1 MSTSPSPTGAT
12 PSESV
17 LTLSRTTANGANAD
31 NADNTWEKKTLE
43 SERYVEINH
52 EKKTALLGDESG
64 KSIWASENTSSLNC
78 DDVKYNYSPC
88 SNTDTIGNGKADAPF
103 NLRVGA
109 AIGEGA
115 ENESTPV
122 GAYVEDT
129 LAALAGIHMH
139 AGEEAKEETN
149 IGTIE
154 EINVGTNDDIN
165 DDTNTDTNADTN
177 VDTNAE
183 DAVGIRLGI
192 NERVCSGETPNI
204 RGGSPRV
211 RGFSTLGRA
220 FGVDADN
227 GNFPF
232 IGGFDTDHC
241 ADYGESNWVNYNTN
255 YGGNYG
261 GNYGTNYAV
270 NYVTSCGTSYGGN
283 YGTNYAANYATS
295 CGTNY
300 STNYGTNYGT
310 NYATNYGTNYT
321 TNYTTNCGTN
331 YGRRFLPNHSQSL
344 SLSPSAKNLPF
355 HERGL
360 LKTPPSGMYT
370 FFRPNRKYE
379 LFKYNQQIKKGVKK
393 SCPINEK
400 YHKAKNEYTS
410 NTGDVP
416 PFKSANK
423 YASCNCAILHKSM
436 NTHKNENECTDIKQ
450 IHSDFI
456 FLIIKY
462 LYYERIL
469 PEANEV
475 KRKISKY
482 FPDCG
487 VLNTNFVN
495 ICREDIHQRF
505 LICKINPHEEEEEE
519 EEKREKAYFRK
530 TFNNENICIYL
541 KDISKDFF
549 INPNDDTE
557 SVLQYIPLLFIH
569 IIDRF
574 RLQSSDN
581 NHKGGRYILA
591 ETLKHTGPYIFRTM
605 KLGRIIHILQKCIDL
620 NILSYYNNNIIPIFT
635 SMAISKTYVSKMLV
649 NETPD
654 SKNHKE
660 NSITLIKDRIYRLLH
675 SYSEDKTKGKGF
687 SLSRLPLIYKNV
699 YKESINI
706 DQIGYSKLTEF
717 INNEL
722 SDICFISTQ
731 HKFQCIL
738 MPLME
743 NEQKHRDKN
752 AKLKKEKQLKESL
765 DYIKNYQWERCIS
778 YLHFSN
784 YFRNKK
790 REPQVKRAAP
800 RDPIE
805 QLINNSFLIKHKN
818 YLDRTLKNGSD
829 ENVPLLLPLDVFNLP
844 SSYDM
849 YDTYHKS
856 ETYYSTNPSEDNS
869 VIKCIDNMQSKCSIL
884 YDLEKCVSMDISI
897 EESVN
902 VNHMYHNYPSSY
914 NVFHSLFNDTV
925 EEIPI
930 VDQHRMGI

>member
-1 MSTSPSPTGAT
+1 MSNSPLSTGAY
-12 PSESV
+12 PSV
-17 LTLSRTTANGANAD
+17 LGLMRSRTTENAD
-31 NADNTWEKKTLE
+31 NAWEKNKQQ

-52 EKKTALLGDESG
+52 EKKRALLGDQNG
-64 KSIWASENTSSLNC
+64 KSLWAGENRNNLSCNG
-78 DDVKYNYSPC
+78 VKYNYSPS
-88 SNTDTIGNGKADAPF
+88 SNMDTIGYMKADAPF
-103 NLRVGA
+103 NMKVCVA
-109 AIGEGA
+109 TGEST
-115 ENESTPV
+115 ENEHAHV
-122 GAYVEDT
+122 GKYVEDT
-129 LAALAGIHMH
+129 LEALAGNYMH
-139 AGEEAKEETN
+139 TNDDTNEETN
-149 IGTIE
+149 M
-154 EINVGTNDDIN
+154 GTNDDTNEETNEETNMGTNDDTN
-165 DDTNTDTNADTN
+165 DDTNTDI
-177 VDTNAE
+177 NAE
-183 DAVGIRLGI
+183 DIVGGSL
-192 NERVCSGETPNI
+192 ETHKQACSGKTPNI
-204 RGGSPRV
+204 RDGQQYA
-211 RGFSTLGRA
+211 RGFSTLGRT
-220 FGVDADN
+220 FGEDAEN
-227 GNFPF
+227 CNFPL
-232 IGGFDTDHC
+232 IRDFDTDHGV
-241 ADYGESNWVNYNTN
+241 DYGASYGTNYNMNCGTNCGSN
-255 YGGNYG
+255 YGTSCGMNYANNCANNYATRHG
-261 GNYGTNYAV
+261 TNLSTNFSTNYGTNYA
-270 NYVTSCGTSYGGN
+270 TS
-283 YGTNYAANYATS
+283 
-295 CGTNY
+295 
-300 STNYGTNYGT
+300 YGT
-310 NYATNYGTNYT
+310 NYATNYGTNYA
-321 TNYTTNCGTN
+321 TNYPTNYGTNYGTNYNTN
-331 YGRRFLPNHSQSL
+331 YGRRLLPTPSQSF
-344 SLSPSAKNLPF
+344 SPSAKNVPF

-360 LKTPPSGMYT
+360 LRTPPAGMYT
-370 FFRPNRKYE
+370 FFRPNKKYE
-379 LFKYNQQIKKGVKK
+379 LLKYPNQIKKGVKK
-393 SCPINEK
+393 NCAINEK
-400 YHKAKNEYTS
+400 YHKAKNEYAS

-416 PFKSANK
+416 PFKSSNK
-423 YASCNCAILHKSM
+423 YASCNCPILHQNM
-436 NTHKNENECTDIKQ
+436 NTNKKENECTDIKQ

-456 FLIIKY
+456 YLIIKY

-469 PEANEV
+469 PEANEI

-482 FPDCG
+482 FPDCA

-495 ICREDIHQRF
+495 ICREDINQRF
-505 LICKINPHEEEEEE
+505 LICKINSHEEEDEEE
-519 EEKREKAYFRK
+519 EDKREKGYFKK

-541 KDISKDFF
+541 RDISKDFF

-660 NSITLIKDRIYRLLH
+660 NSITIIKDRIYRLLH

-778 YLHFSN
+778 YLHFAN
-784 YFRNKK
+784 YFRNRK
-790 REPQVKRAAP
+790 RETQVKGPAP
-800 RDPIE
+800 NDPIE

-818 YLDRTLKNGSD
+818 YLDRTLKNSSD

-849 YDTYHKS
+849 YDAYHKS
-856 ETYYSTNPSEDNS
+856 ETYYSTNPTEDNS

-884 YDLEKCVSMDISI
+884 YDLKKCVSLDISI
-897 EESVN
+897 EDSVN

-914 NVFHSLFNDTV
+914 NVFHSLFKETL

-930 VDQHRMGI
+930 VDQHRMQI

>member
-1 MSTSPSPTGAT
+1 MSNSPLSMGET
-12 PSESV
+12 PSELV
-17 LTLSRTTANGANAD
+17 LTPSRTTEDAD
-31 NADNTWEKKTLE
+31 NAWEKNKQQ
-43 SERYVEINH
+43 SEKYVEINH
-52 EKKTALLGDESG
+52 EKKKALLGDENG
-64 KSIWASENTSSLNC
+64 KSPWVSENTNSLNC
-78 DDVKYNYSPC
+78 DDVKYNHSPS
-88 SNTDTIGNGKADAPF
+88 SNSDIIGKMKAYAPF
-103 NLRVGA
+103 KLKVGA
-109 AIGEGA
+109 VSG
-115 ENESTPV
+115 
-122 GAYVEDT
+122 
-129 LAALAGIHMH
+129 
-139 AGEEAKEETN
+139 
-149 IGTIE
+149 
-154 EINVGTNDDIN
+154 
-165 DDTNTDTNADTN
+165 
-177 VDTNAE
+177 
-183 DAVGIRLGI
+183 
-192 NERVCSGETPNI
+192 ERVKKN
-204 RGGSPRV
+204 
-211 RGFSTLGRA
+211 
-220 FGVDADN
+220 
-227 GNFPF
+227 
-232 IGGFDTDHC
+232 C
-241 ADYGESNWVNYNTN
+241 A
-255 YGGNYG
+255 
-261 GNYGTNYAV
+261 
-270 NYVTSCGTSYGGN
+270 
-283 YGTNYAANYATS
+283 
-295 CGTNY
+295 
-300 STNYGTNYGT
+300 
-310 NYATNYGTNYT
+310 
-321 TNYTTNCGTN
+321 
-331 YGRRFLPNHSQSL
+331 
-344 SLSPSAKNLPF
+344 
-355 HERGL
+355 
-360 LKTPPSGMYT
+360 
-370 FFRPNRKYE
+370 
-379 LFKYNQQIKKGVKK
+379 
-393 SCPINEK
+393 INEK

-410 NTGDVP
+410 NTADVP

-423 YASCNCAILHKSM
+423 YASCNCAVLHKNMMST
-436 NTHKNENECTDIKQ
+436 NKKENECTDIKQ

-456 FLIIKY
+456 YLIIKY

-487 VLNTNFVN
+487 ILNTNFVN
-495 ICREDIHQRF
+495 ICREDISQRF
-505 LICKINPHEEEEEE
+505 LICRINSHEEENEEEVEEEEE
-519 EEKREKAYFRK
+519 EEKREKTYFRK

-541 KDISKDFF
+541 RDISKDFF

-660 NSITLIKDRIYRLLH
+660 NSITIIKDRIYRLLH

-778 YLHFSN
+778 YLHFAN

-790 REPQVKRAAP
+790 TKSQVKRAAP
-800 RDPIE
+800 KDTIE

-849 YDTYHKS
+849 YDAYHKS
-856 ETYYSTNPSEDNS
+856 ETYYSTNPTEDNS
-869 VIKCIDNMQSKCSIL
+869 VIKCINNMQSKCSIL
-884 YDLEKCVSMDISI
+884 YDLKKCVSMDISI

-902 VNHMYHNYPSSY
+902 INHMYHSYPSSY
-914 NVFHSLFNDTV
+914 NVFHSLFKDTI

-930 VDQHRMGI
+930 VDQHRMQI

>member
-1 MSTSPSPTGAT
+1 MSNSPLSIAPNHSELGPT
-12 PSESV
+12 PC
-17 LTLSRTTANGANAD
+17 RTTEHAENNP
-31 NADNTWEKKTLE
+31 WEKEKQQNE
-43 SERYVEINH
+43 SYVDINN
-52 EKKTALLGDESG
+52 EKKIALVGDESC
-64 KSIWASENTSSLNC
+64 KPLWSCDNTNKLICN
-78 DDVKYNYSPC
+78 DVKFNYSP
-88 SNTDTIGNGKADAPF
+88 SANRDTIGNMKSDVPFDMNVGAATGQSTENEHTHVGTYVENTLQSMAVNYMNTNDDTNEDTNFGTNDDTDMNTNADDTVRSSLELHEQAFSGKTP
-103 NLRVGA
+103 NLRVGSHNSKA
-109 AIGEGA
+109 
-115 ENESTPV
+115 
-122 GAYVEDT
+122 
-129 LAALAGIHMH
+129 
-139 AGEEAKEETN
+139 
-149 IGTIE
+149 
-154 EINVGTNDDIN
+154 
-165 DDTNTDTNADTN
+165 
-177 VDTNAE
+177 
-183 DAVGIRLGI
+183 
-192 NERVCSGETPNI
+192 
-204 RGGSPRV
+204 
-211 RGFSTLGRA
+211 FSTLGKT
-220 FGVDADN
+220 FEEDAEN
-227 GNFPF
+227 GIFSP
-232 IGGFDTDHC
+232 IGAFDTDHC
-241 ADYGESNWVNYNTN
+241 EDYGVT
-255 YGGNYG
+255 
-261 GNYGTNYAV
+261 YGTNYTMNCRS
-270 NYVTSCGTSYGGN
+270 NYGTSCGTNYATNYANN
-283 YGTNYAANYATS
+283 YGTSLGTNYTSNYT
-295 CGTNY
+295 TNY
-300 STNYGTNYGT
+300 STNYGMNYG
-310 NYATNYGTNYT
+310 A
-321 TNYTTNCGTN
+321 NCNAN
-331 YGRRFLPNHSQSL
+331 YGRRFLPNPAHRV
-344 SLSPSAKNLPF
+344 SPSAKNLPF

-360 LKTPPSGMYT
+360 LKTPPAGMYT
-370 FFRPNRKYE
+370 CFRTNKEYE
-379 LFKYNQQIKKGVKK
+379 LLKYNNQIKKGVKK
-393 SCPINEK
+393 NCAINEK
-400 YHKAKNEYTS
+400 YHKAKNDYTAKA
-410 NTGDVP
+410 GDVV
-416 PFKSANK
+416 PFKSTNK
-423 YASCNCAILHKSM
+423 YAACNCAMVHKNM
-436 NTHKNENECTDIKQ
+436 YLGKNENECTDIKQ

-482 FPDCG
+482 FPECP

-495 ICREDIHQRF
+495 ICREDINQRF
-505 LICKINPHEEEEEE
+505 LICKINAHEEEQQEEE
-519 EEKREKAYFRK
+519 EEKEKIEKAYFRK

-541 KDISKDFF
+541 RDISKDFF

-557 SVLQYIPLLFIH
+557 SVLQYIPLLFMH

-654 SKNHKE
+654 SKNHKV
-660 NSITLIKDRIYRLLH
+660 NSITIIKDRIYRLLH

-778 YLHFSN
+778 YLHFAN
-784 YFRNKK
+784 YFKNKK
-790 REPQVKRAAP
+790 TEPQVKQEAP
-800 RDPIE
+800 KDTIE
-805 QLINNSFLIKHKN
+805 NLINNSFLIKHKN
-818 YLDRTLKNGSD
+818 YLDRTLKNDAD
-829 ENVPLLLPLDVFNLP
+829 ENMPLLLPLDVFNLP
-844 SSYDM
+844 SSHDM

-856 ETYYSTNPSEDNS
+856 ETYYSTNPTEDNS
-869 VIKCIDNMQSKCSIL
+869 VIKCTDNIQSKCSIL
-884 YDLEKCVSMDISI
+884 YDLKKCVSMDISI

-914 NVFHSLFNDTV
+914 NVFHSLFKDTI

-930 VDQHRMGI
+930 VDQHRMQI

>member
-1 MSTSPSPTGAT
+1 MSNSPFPMGENPSQLGFTPACTS
-12 PSESV
+12 E
-17 LTLSRTTANGANAD
+17 NAD
-31 NADNTWEKKTLE
+31 VNLWERNNQQ
-43 SERYVEINH
+43 SERHIQMNH
-52 EKKTALLGDESG
+52 EKRGTFLGDESC
-64 KSIWASENTSSLNC
+64 KSVSTSDSRISLNC
-78 DDVKYNYSPC
+78 ADVKYNYS
-88 SNTDTIGNGKADAPF
+88 SNSNKDTIEDMKVNAPF
-103 NLRVGA
+103 NFKAGA
-109 AIGEGA
+109 TPGQSTDN
-115 ENESTPV
+115 ENEHTHV
-122 GAYVEDT
+122 GTYVEDT
-129 LAALAGIHMH
+129 TLESLQRNYMH
-139 AGEEAKEETN
+139 SNDDTNEET
-149 IGTIE
+149 
-154 EINVGTNDDIN
+154 N
-165 DDTNTDTNADTN
+165 DDTNTDTNA
-177 VDTNAE
+177 E
-183 DAVGIRLGI
+183 DSVGGSLEAHEQASPGK
-192 NERVCSGETPNI
+192 TPNHI
-204 RGGSPRV
+204 PDGSNNTAI
-211 RGFSTLGRA
+211 FSTLGRT
-220 FGVDADN
+220 FGEDAGND
-227 GNFPF
+227 NFPLT
-232 IGGFDTDHC
+232 GALDMENC
-241 ADYGESNWVNYNTN
+241 ADYGVS
-255 YGGNYG
+255 
-261 GNYGTNYAV
+261 YGTNY
-270 NYVTSCGTSYGGN
+270 NMNCSMNS
-283 YGTNYAANYATS
+283 AANYGSNYATN
-295 CGTNY
+295 NY
-300 STNYGTNYGT
+300 AN
-310 NYATNYGTNYT
+310 NYATNYATRYGTNYSV
-321 TNYTTNCGTN
+321 NCNTN
-331 YGRRFLPNHSQSL
+331 YGSRF
-344 SLSPSAKNLPF
+344 SPCVKNVPI

-360 LKTPPSGMYT
+360 LKTPPAGVYT
-370 FFRPNRKYE
+370 FFRPNKKYE
-379 LFKYNQQIKKGVKK
+379 PLKYNNQIKKGVKK
-393 SCPINEK
+393 NGTINEK
-400 YHKAKNEYTS
+400 YHKAKNEYIS
-410 NTGDVP
+410 STGDVP
-416 PFKSANK
+416 LFKSANK
-423 YASCNCAILHKSM
+423 YTSCNCAELHKSM
-436 NTHKNENECTDIKQ
+436 HTGKEENVCIDIKQ

-456 FLIIKY
+456 YLIVKY

-482 FPDCG
+482 FPECA

-495 ICREDIHQRF
+495 ICREDTKQRF
-505 LICKINPHEEEEEE
+505 LISRINSHEEEDVEEE
-519 EEKREKAYFRK
+519 EDKRERAYFRK

-541 KDISKDFF
+541 RDISRDFF

-557 SVLQYIPLLFIH
+557 SVLQYIPLLFMH

-654 SKNHKE
+654 SKNHKV
-660 NSITLIKDRIYRLLH
+660 NSITIIKDRIYRLLH

-778 YLHFSN
+778 YLHFAN
-784 YFRNKK
+784 YARNKK
-790 REPQVKRAAP
+790 TEPEVKRATPPDA
-800 RDPIE
+800 IE
-805 QLINNSFLIKHKN
+805 QLINNSFLVKHKN

-844 SSYDM
+844 SSHDM

-856 ETYYSTNPSEDNS
+856 ETYYSTNPTEDNS
-869 VIKCIDNMQSKCSIL
+869 AIKCVDNMQSKCSIL
-884 YDLEKCVSMDISI
+884 YDLRKCVSMDISI

-902 VNHMYHNYPSSY
+902 VNHMYQNYPSSY
-914 NVFHSLFNDTV
+914 NVFHSLFKDTV

-930 VDQHRMGI
+930 VDQQRMQI